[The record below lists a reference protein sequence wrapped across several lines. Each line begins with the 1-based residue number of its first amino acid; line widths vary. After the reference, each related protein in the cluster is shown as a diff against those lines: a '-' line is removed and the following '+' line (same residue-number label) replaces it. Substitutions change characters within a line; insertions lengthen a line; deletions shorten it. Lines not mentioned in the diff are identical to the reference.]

1 MLCIGCVSVLSK
13 VSLFYEFT
21 KNNIPLQNDF
31 FYNAKKYIS
40 FRIWQRN

>member
-1 MLCIGCVSVLSK
+1 MFSLSCTGALPK

-31 FYNAKKYIS
+31 LNNTNKYI
-40 FRIWQRN
+40 